1 MKKSIKYAGIA
12 AATLLTVAPIAAPV
26 VSSTTTTVKAAT
38 DDDNTSAMNDFTDP
52 YVNYTVPTS
61 QQANL
66 TDVTAFGKSQKLSA
80 FDSSYSQFV
89 KYNLADHE
97 TKATDLVATTD
108 GAAAATVN
116 VSAVTSKG
124 TTVNDATEMN
134 QYLKDTTTKA
144 VTVTAVFNYKDTD
157 GNSVDPITKKF
168 TITKDSV
175 KDSEIKS
182 AAVNYTKSY
191 DVDYDSS
198 TADYKLVDSTNVS
211 VKDNNGDELVG
222 EKDGLT
228 KTVGQ
233 QFFTTY
239 NAAYA
244 AATTGT
250 VSGDNTPSTF
260 EKADTTYYQ
269 VIKLSFAKNSD
280 FAAFLTSHATNSD
293 DYSLLV
299 NGVEPNGNYND
310 GTTFQTGTDTNGKF
324 VTVIRSFNVGSKD
337 AANWTTEDVK
347 GVVTTKSDAA
357 YYTLKNGENKTISNR
372 ALSKNTAW
380 QTNAVR
386 TNTVTGEKQY
396 RVGADEWINAN
407 DVTFSD
413 KATDNGEGAYTD
425 VKALNGKVVTAGPE
439 GFYYPLYNDNGK
451 MISDRG
457 VAGLSAWY
465 TDKSAVNADGVTV
478 YHVATGE
485 WLQGTNATYTAY

>member
-38 DDDNTSAMNDFTDP
+38 DDDNTSDMKSFTEP

-61 QQANL
+61 QTVNE
-66 TDVTAFGKSQKLSA
+66 VTAFGKNVALSA
-80 FDSSYSQFV
+80 FDTDYAQFV
-89 KYNLADHE
+89 KYNLTDHAN
-97 TKATDLVATTD
+97 KATYLSKSDE
-108 GAAAATVN
+108 GSAAATVN
-116 VSAVTSKG
+116 VSAVTSNG
-124 TTVNDATEMN
+124 TTVNDAAEMT

-144 VTVTAVFNYKDTD
+144 VTVTAVFNFKDTD
-157 GNSVDPITKKF
+157 GNNVTPITKTF

-175 KDSEIKS
+175 KDSDIKS
-182 AAVNYTKSY
+182 ADVNYTKSY

-222 EKDGLT
+222 AKDGLT

-239 NAAYA
+239 NDAYA
-244 AATTGT
+244 AATSGT
-250 VSGDNTPSTF
+250 VDGDGTPSTF

-269 VIKLSFAKNSD
+269 VIKLSFANPSD
-280 FAAFLTSHATNSD
+280 FATFLTNHALHSD
-293 DYSLLV
+293 DYSLKV

-310 GTTFQTGTDTNGKF
+310 GTTFQTGTDKAGKF

-337 AANWTTEDVK
+337 AANWKTEDVK

-357 YYTLKNGENKTISNR
+357 YYTLKNGENKTVSNR
-372 ALSKNTAW
+372 ALGKNTAW

-396 RVGADEWINAN
+396 RVGGDEWINAN